1 MFFEK
6 FGFNSLKFFN
16 VFSEY
21 FIGIIAI
28 YILVVFVLLASNI
41 YGILVQKVLSEII
54 GFILI
59 LTCFLIINDL
69 GVGELKS
76 GEYYLHS
83 KTMHFG
89 FNKSIDS
96 TILSSTTKLMV
107 CFFSALF
114 FFIISDFLKDYKLTS
129 FEYLLLLLFAVL
141 GLVLL
146 CSTSDFITTF
156 LAIELISLCSY
167 LLAAFRKNSSYSLEA
182 GIKYLVV
189 GAISSSFFL
198 LGSSFIYAYTGTLS
212 LVDIKYLIAD
222 PLNFVLDVSLVYS
235 TTLYVPAASA
245 CYDYIAADPL
255 QYHNLKLS
263 GAENFLNYLWNC
275 PSSYTEMTRFSNN
288 IILNKELW
296 YSYSFLSYRSYKFFI
311 EIGMILILLSLFI
324 KLALAPFHLWS
335 LDVYEGS
342 PTISTFFFS
351 TITKLSFFVFLSKFC
366 FTFYNYYGEF
376 WLFYTS
382 SIGFLSVLFGSLGG
396 LRQKKIKTLLAFSS
410 ISHMGY
416 SLLAFS
422 TFSMLGLEMLY
433 FYLFTYVL
441 SNIIMWYVVIGLKK
455 VKPSYS
461 NKLSKDIGDF
471 VLLGKSNKCLA
482 FGLSVAFF
490 SLAGI
495 PPLLGFIA
503 KFGVFLS
510 LILQQFYAV
519 AILAILCSV
528 VSTFYYV
535 RLIKVLYF
543 ENLLVGK
550 LYSFQP
556 SNSIIF
562 CFSVFAL
569 SFLFFNPTLL
579 YLIIHKMI
587 LFENSMEIVNLIQAL
602 SENLELRKQFYSSNP
617 DYYFTYFTKAGNDTL
632 LFFEIN
638 HELGQKLNNII
649 GKCARLQI

>member
-41 YGILVQKVLSEII
+41 YGILVQRVLSEII

-59 LTCFLIINDL
+59 LTCFLVANDL
-69 GVGELKS
+69 GVNELKS
-76 GEYYLHS
+76 GEYYSSCKATYSGL
-83 KTMHFG
+83 
-89 FNKSIDS
+89 NKFIDS
-96 TILSSTTKLMV
+96 SVLSSTTKLMV

-167 LLAAFRKNSSYSLEA
+167 LLASFRKNSSYSLEA

-198 LGSSFIYAYTGTLS
+198 LGSSFIYAYTGTVS
-212 LVDIKYLIAD
+212 LVDIKYLITD

-235 TTLYVPAASA
+235 TILCVPAASA
-245 CYDYIAADPL
+245 CYEYIAVDPL
-255 QYHNLKLS
+255 QYYDLKLS

-275 PSSYTEMTRFSNN
+275 PLSYSETLRFSDK
-288 IILNKELW
+288 IILDKELW
-296 YSYSFLSYRSYKFFI
+296 HSYGFISHKYYKFFI
-311 EIGMILILLSLFI
+311 EIGMILILLSIFI

-335 LDVYEGS
+335 LDVYEGA

-366 FTFYNYYGEF
+366 FTFHNHYGEF
-376 WLFYTS
+376 WVFYTS
-382 SIGFLSVLFGSLGG
+382 SVGFLSVFFGSLGG

-422 TFSMLGLEMLY
+422 SFSMLGLEMLY
-433 FYLFTYVL
+433 FYLFTYIL
-441 SNIIMWYVVIGLKK
+441 SNIVMWYIVIGLKK
-455 VKPSYS
+455 IKPGYS

-471 VLLGKSNKCLA
+471 VLLGKSNKFLA

-510 LILQQFYAV
+510 LILQQFYTIAV
-519 AILAILCSV
+519 LTILCSV

-556 SNSIIF
+556 NNSMIL
-562 CFSVFAL
+562 CFTVFAL

-587 LFENSMEIVNLIQAL
+587 LFENSMETVNLMQAL
-602 SENLELRKQFYSSNP
+602 SENLELRNQFYSSNP
-617 DYYFTYFTKAGNDTL
+617 EYYFTYFAKADRGTL
-632 LFFEIN
+632 LFFEIYY
-638 HELGQKLNNII
+638 ELQES
-649 GKCARLQI
+649 

>member
-59 LTCFLIINDL
+59 LTCFLIANDL
-69 GVGELKS
+69 GVGQLKS
-76 GEYYLHS
+76 GEYYS
-83 KTMHFG
+83 SYNITYFG
-89 FNKSIDS
+89 FNKFIDS
-96 TILSSTTKLMV
+96 SILSSTAKLMV

-114 FFIISDFLKDYKLTS
+114 FLIISDFLQDYKLTS

-167 LLAAFRKNSSYSLEA
+167 LLASFRKNSSYSLEA

-198 LGSSFIYAYTGTLS
+198 LGSSLIYAYTGTLS
-212 LVDIKYLIAD
+212 LVDLRYLVAD
-222 PLNFVLDVSLVYS
+222 PLNFVLDLSLVYS
-235 TTLYVPAASA
+235 KCVNFPAASA
-245 CYDYIAADPL
+245 CYDYLITTAE
-255 QYHNLKLS
+255 HNCKTPEKKHLDSLS
-263 GAENFLNYLWNC
+263 GLYDRVSRAEVLFDHDLFKYHYGYT
-275 PSSYTEMTRFSNN
+275 SYKF
-288 IILNKELW
+288 
-296 YSYSFLSYRSYKFFI
+296 YKFFI
-311 EIGMILILLSLFI
+311 EIGMVFILLSIFI

-376 WLFYTS
+376 WIFYTS
-382 SIGFLSVLFGSLGG
+382 SVGFLSVFFGSLGG

-433 FYLFTYVL
+433 FYLFTYIL
-441 SNIIMWYVVIGLKK
+441 SNIIIWYIVVGLRKI
-455 VKPSYS
+455 KPSYS
-461 NKLSKDIGDF
+461 NKLSKNIGDF
-471 VLLGKSNKCLA
+471 VLLGKSHKFLA

-510 LILQQFYAV
+510 LIIQQFYAI
-519 AILAILCSV
+519 AILTILCSV

-556 SNSIIF
+556 NNSIIL
-562 CFSVFAL
+562 CFAVFAL

-587 LFENSMEIVNLIQAL
+587 LFENPMGVVNLIESLQ
-602 SENLELRKQFYSSNP
+602 ENLEVREQFYNSNP
-617 DYYFTYFTKAGNDTL
+617 ASYRIYFDKANDDTL
-632 LFFEIN
+632 LFFRLF
-638 HELGQKLNNII
+638 HETTMEQSMVNKNATLSN
-649 GKCARLQI
+649 CTTC

>member
-59 LTCFLIINDL
+59 LTCFLIANDF
-69 GVGELKS
+69 GVGELKIS
-76 GEYYLHS
+76 EYCFS
-83 KTMHFG
+83 CKTTYFG
-89 FNKSIDS
+89 LNKFIDS
-96 TILSSTTKLMV
+96 SLLSGTTKLMV

-167 LLAAFRKNSSYSLEA
+167 LLASFRKNSSYSLEA

-198 LGSSFIYAYTGTLS
+198 LGSSLIYAYTGTLA
-212 LVDIKYLIAD
+212 LVDIKYLITD
-222 PLNFVLDVSLVYS
+222 PLNFALDVSLVYP
-235 TTLYVPAASA
+235 TIPCVPAACA
-245 CYDYIAADPL
+245 CYDYLSADPL
-255 QYHNLKLS
+255 QYYDSKLS
-263 GAENFLNYLWNC
+263 GSENFINYLWNT
-275 PSSYTEMTRFSNN
+275 PSSYSEMMSFSSK
-288 IILNKELW
+288 IFFNKELW
-296 YSYSFLSYRSYKFFI
+296 YSYGFISYKYYKFFI
-311 EIGMILILLSLFI
+311 EIGVILILLSIFI

-335 LDVYEGS
+335 LDVYEGA

-366 FTFYNYYGEF
+366 FTFHNYYGEL
-376 WLFYTS
+376 WLFYS
-382 SIGFLSVLFGSLGG
+382 SSVGFLSVFFGSLGG

-433 FYLFTYVL
+433 FYLFTYIL
-441 SNIIMWYVVIGLKK
+441 SNIIIWYTVIGLKK
-455 VKPSYS
+455 IKPGYS

-471 VLLGKSNKCLA
+471 VLLGKSNKFLA

-510 LILQQFYAV
+510 LMLQQFYAIAV
-519 AILAILCSV
+519 LTILCSV

-550 LYSFQP
+550 LYEFQP
-556 SNSIIF
+556 RNSLIL
-562 CFSVFAL
+562 CFAVFAL
-569 SFLFFNPTLL
+569 GFLFFNPTLL

-587 LFENSMEIVNLIQAL
+587 LFENSMDIVNLIQNL
-602 SENLELRKQFYSSNP
+602 SENLELRKQFYSSSP
-617 DYYFTYFTKAGNDTL
+617 DYYFTYFTKANNDTL
-632 LFFEIN
+632 LFFEIY
-638 HELGQKLNNII
+638 HEL
-649 GKCARLQI
+649 R

>member
-1 MFFEK
+1 
-6 FGFNSLKFFN
+6 
-16 VFSEY
+16 
-21 FIGIIAI
+21 
-28 YILVVFVLLASNI
+28 
-41 YGILVQKVLSEII
+41 
-54 GFILI
+54 
-59 LTCFLIINDL
+59 
-69 GVGELKS
+69 
-76 GEYYLHS
+76 
-83 KTMHFG
+83 
-89 FNKSIDS
+89 
-96 TILSSTTKLMV
+96 
-107 CFFSALF
+107 
-114 FFIISDFLKDYKLTS
+114 
-129 FEYLLLLLFAVL
+129 LLLLFAVL

-167 LLAAFRKNSSYSLEA
+167 LLAAFKKNSSYSLEA

-222 PLNFVLDVSLVYS
+222 PSNFVLDISLVYS
-235 TTLYVPAASA
+235 TMLYLPAAAA
-245 CYDYIAADPL
+245 CYDYIAADPM
-255 QYHNLKLS
+255 QYYDLKLS
-263 GAENFLNYLWNC
+263 GAENFLNYLWNR
-275 PSSYTEMTRFSNN
+275 PSSYSAMTNLSNK
-288 IILNKELW
+288 IIVNKELW
-296 YSYSFLSYRSYKFFI
+296 YSYSYMSYKLYKFFI
-311 EIGMILILLSLFI
+311 EIGMILILLSLFV

-335 LDVYEGS
+335 LDVYEGA

-382 SIGFLSVLFGSLGG
+382 SVGFLSVFFGSLGG

-441 SNIIMWYVVIGLKK
+441 SNIIIWYIVVGLKK
-455 VKPSYS
+455 INSSYS

-471 VLLGKSNKCLA
+471 VLLGKSNKFLA

-519 AILAILCSV
+519 AILTILCSV

-556 SNSIIF
+556 NNSLIL
-562 CFSVFAL
+562 CFAVFAL

-587 LFENSMEIVNLIQAL
+587 LFENSMGTVNLIQAL
-602 SENLELRKQFYSSNP
+602 SKNFELREQLHTLNP
-617 DYYFTYFTKAGNDTL
+617 DSYFTYFSKADSDTL
-632 LFFEIN
+632 LFFDIYQ
-638 HELGQKLNNII
+638 EL
-649 GKCARLQI
+649 R

>member
-1 MFFEK
+1 
-6 FGFNSLKFFN
+6 
-16 VFSEY
+16 
-21 FIGIIAI
+21 
-28 YILVVFVLLASNI
+28 
-41 YGILVQKVLSEII
+41 
-54 GFILI
+54 
-59 LTCFLIINDL
+59 
-69 GVGELKS
+69 
-76 GEYYLHS
+76 
-83 KTMHFG
+83 
-89 FNKSIDS
+89 
-96 TILSSTTKLMV
+96 
-107 CFFSALF
+107 
-114 FFIISDFLKDYKLTS
+114 
-129 FEYLLLLLFAVL
+129 
-141 GLVLL
+141 
-146 CSTSDFITTF
+146 
-156 LAIELISLCSY
+156 
-167 LLAAFRKNSSYSLEA
+167 LEA

-198 LGSSFIYAYTGTLS
+198 LGSSFIYAYTGTVS

-235 TTLYVPAASA
+235 TILYIPAASA
-245 CYDYIAADPL
+245 CYDYIAADPM
-255 QYHNLKLS
+255 QYYDLKLS
-263 GAENFLNYLWNC
+263 EDENFLNYLWNR
-275 PSSYTEMTRFSNN
+275 PFTYGEMMTFSDK

-296 YSYSFLSYRSYKFFI
+296 YSYSYLSYKSYKFFI
-311 EIGMILILLSLFI
+311 EIGMILILLSIFV

-335 LDVYEGS
+335 LDVFEGS

-351 TITKLSFFVFLSKFC
+351 TVTKLSFFVFLSKFC

-376 WLFYTS
+376 WVFYTS
-382 SIGFLSVLFGSLGG
+382 SIGFLSVFFGSFGG

-433 FYLFTYVL
+433 FYLFTYIL
-441 SNIIMWYVVIGLKK
+441 SNIVVWYIVVGLKK
-455 VKPSYS
+455 IKPSYS
-461 NKLSKDIGDF
+461 NKLSKDISDF
-471 VLLGKSNKCLA
+471 VLLGKSHKFLA

-519 AILAILCSV
+519 AVLTILCSV

-556 SNSIIF
+556 NNIIIF
-562 CFSVFAL
+562 CFAVFAL
-569 SFLFFNPTLL
+569 SFLFCNPTLL

-587 LFENSMEIVNLIQAL
+587 LFENSMETVNLIQAL

-617 DYYFTYFTKAGNDTL
+617 EYYFTYFSESGNNTL
-632 LFFEIN
+632 LFFEIY
-638 HELGQKLNNII
+638 HEL
-649 GKCARLQI
+649 R

>member
-59 LTCFLIINDL
+59 LACFLILNDL
-69 GVGELKS
+69 GAGELKS
-76 GEYYLHS
+76 SGYYPHC
-83 KTMHFG
+83 KTMYFG
-89 FNKSIDS
+89 LNKSIDS
-96 TILSSTTKLMV
+96 GMLSSTTKLLV

-114 FFIISDFLKDYKLTS
+114 FFVISDFLKDYRLTS

-146 CSTSDFITTF
+146 CSASDFITTF

-198 LGSSFIYAYTGTLS
+198 LGSSFIYAYTGTVS
-212 LVDIKYLIAD
+212 LVDLKYLVTD

-235 TTLYVPAASA
+235 TILYVPAASA

-255 QYHNLKLS
+255 QYYDLKLS

-275 PSSYTEMTRFSNN
+275 PSSYAEMARFSDE

-296 YSYSFLSYRSYKFFI
+296 YSYSFISYKSYKFFI
-311 EIGMILILLSLFI
+311 EIGMVLILLSLFI

-366 FTFYNYYGEF
+366 FTFYNHYGEF

-396 LRQKKIKTLLAFSS
+396 LRQKKIKTLLAFSA

-433 FYLFTYVL
+433 FYLFTYIL

-455 VKPSYS
+455 VRPSYS

-471 VLLGKSNKCLA
+471 VLLGHSNKILA

-503 KFGVFLS
+503 KFGIFLS
-510 LILQQFYAV
+510 LILQQFYVIAV
-519 AILAILCSV
+519 LTILCSV

-550 LYSFQP
+550 LYAFQP
-556 SNSIIF
+556 DNSLIF

-602 SENLELRKQFYSSNP
+602 SENLELREQFYSSNP
-617 DYYFTYFTKAGNDTL
+617 DYYFTYFSKAGNDAL
-632 LFFEIN
+632 LFFEVY
-638 HELGQKLNNII
+638 HEL
-649 GKCARLQI
+649 R

>member
-41 YGILVQKVLSEII
+41 YGILVQRVLSEII

-59 LTCFLIINDL
+59 LTCFLILNDL
-69 GVGELKS
+69 GVSELKS
-76 GEYYLHS
+76 GEYYSSCKVMYSGL
-83 KTMHFG
+83 
-89 FNKSIDS
+89 NKFIDS
-96 TILSSTTKLMV
+96 SVLSSTTKLMV

-167 LLAAFRKNSSYSLEA
+167 LLASFRKNSSYSLEA

-198 LGSSFIYAYTGTLS
+198 LGSSFIYAYTGTVS
-212 LVDIKYLIAD
+212 LVDIKYLITD

-235 TTLYVPAASA
+235 TTLCVPAASA
-245 CYDYIAADPL
+245 CYDYIVADPL
-255 QYHNLKLS
+255 QYYDLKLS
-263 GAENFLNYLWNC
+263 GADNFLNYLWNC
-275 PSSYTEMTRFSNN
+275 PFSYSEMMGFSNK

-296 YSYSFLSYRSYKFFI
+296 YSYGFISYRYYKFFI
-311 EIGMILILLSLFI
+311 EIGMILILLSIFI

-366 FTFYNYYGEF
+366 FTFHNHYGEF
-376 WLFYTS
+376 WVFYTS
-382 SIGFLSVLFGSLGG
+382 SVGFLSVFFGSLGG

-422 TFSMLGLEMLY
+422 SFSMLGLEMLY
-433 FYLFTYVL
+433 FYLFTYIL
-441 SNIIMWYVVIGLKK
+441 SNIIMWYIIIGLKK
-455 VKPSYS
+455 IKPSYS

-471 VLLGKSNKCLA
+471 VLLSKSNKFLA

-510 LILQQFYAV
+510 LILQQFYTIAT
-519 AILAILCSV
+519 LTILCSV

-550 LYSFQP
+550 LYSFEP
-556 SNSIIF
+556 NNSLIL
-562 CFSVFAL
+562 CSAVFAL

-579 YLIIHKMI
+579 YLVIHKMI
-587 LFENSMEIVNLIQAL
+587 LFENSMETVNLIQAL

-617 DYYFTYFTKAGNDTL
+617 EYYFTYFTKANKDTL
-632 LFFEIN
+632 LFFEIY
-638 HELGQKLNNII
+638 HEL
-649 GKCARLQI
+649 R

>member
-59 LTCFLIINDL
+59 LACFLIANDL
-69 GVGELKS
+69 GVGQLKS
-76 GEYYLHS
+76 GEYYS
-83 KTMHFG
+83 SCKTTYFG
-89 FNKSIDS
+89 LNKFIDS
-96 TILSSTTKLMV
+96 SILSSTTKLMV

-167 LLAAFRKNSSYSLEA
+167 LLASFRKNSSYSLEA

-198 LGSSFIYAYTGTLS
+198 LGSSFIYAYTGTVS
-212 LVDIKYLIAD
+212 LVDIKYLITD
-222 PLNFVLDVSLVYS
+222 PLNFVLDISLVYS
-235 TTLYVPAASA
+235 TKLYFPAASA

-255 QYHNLKLS
+255 QYYDLKLS
-263 GAENFLNYLWNC
+263 GGENFLNYLWNC
-275 PSSYTEMTRFSNN
+275 PSSYADALRFSDS
-288 IILNKELW
+288 IVRNKELW
-296 YSYSFLSYRSYKFFI
+296 YSYSYISYKSYKFFI
-311 EIGMILILLSLFI
+311 EIGMILILLSIFV

-376 WLFYTS
+376 WVFYTS
-382 SIGFLSVLFGSLGG
+382 SVGFLSVLFGSLGG
-396 LRQKKIKTLLAFSS
+396 LRQKKMKTLLAFSS

-433 FYLFTYVL
+433 FYLFTYIL
-441 SNIIMWYVVIGLKK
+441 SNIIIWYIVVGLKK
-455 VKPSYS
+455 IKPNYS
-461 NKLSKDIGDF
+461 SKLSKDIGDF
-471 VLLGKSNKCLA
+471 VLLGKSNKFLA

-510 LILQQFYAV
+510 LILQQFYAL
-519 AILAILCSV
+519 AILTILCSV

-543 ENLLVGK
+543 ENVLVGK

-556 SNSIIF
+556 NNSVIL
-562 CFSVFAL
+562 CFAVFAL

-602 SENLELRKQFYSSNP
+602 SENLDLRTSFYSSSP
-617 DYYFTYFTKAGNDTL
+617 DYYFAYFAKANNNTL
-632 LFFEIN
+632 LFFEIY
-638 HELGQKLNNII
+638 HELSV
-649 GKCARLQI
+649 